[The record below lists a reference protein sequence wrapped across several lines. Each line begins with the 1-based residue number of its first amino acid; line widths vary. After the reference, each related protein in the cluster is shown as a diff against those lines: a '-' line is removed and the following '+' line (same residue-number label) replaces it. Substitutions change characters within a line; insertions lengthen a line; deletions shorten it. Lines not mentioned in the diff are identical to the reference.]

1 MDHESVKQLIHVRS
15 DQDKYVNEHGVLRGV
30 YFTQVKDY
38 RPNSKNLFKC
48 RNTEQYVP
56 FENINDDF
64 CDCDDGTDEP
74 STSACPMG
82 TFYCDTQ
89 FPKSSIN
96 SIPSGKLNDGIC
108 DCCDGSD
115 EWLLV
120 NNHKLQ
126 TAIMTVDEG
135 IDITKAGDRGVLK
148 RIIKEG
154 EGTDTPG
161 AGCQVTVHYTGTL
174 LDGSKFDSSK
184 DRNEPFEFNLGKGT
198 VIKAWDIGVATMKK
212 GEVCV
217 LTCAPEYAYGAQG
230 SPPKIPPN
238 STLQFEIEMINW
250 KAEDLSPAKNK
261 GILRHIIEQGSGS
274 DYPNDGSQV
283 TVELEGKYG
292 DKVFDTRTVTFTLG
306 EGTEHNVC
314 EGIERALE
322 KFLKDEKSRLIIQ
335 PKYAFKSEGN
345 KELGVPPN
353 TPVEYLVKLLSFE
366 KAKESW
372 SMDGDEKLE
381 QAKLVKEKG
390 TDYFKGNKYLLA
402 IKKYKKVVSLVED
415 MPEDTSE
422 SEENKSQ
429 AKELLISAHLNL
441 ALVHLK
447 ASPPHHYEAKDHAT
461 KALKLD
467 EKNVKGLFRRGQ
479 ALLGIGEAERAMEDF
494 RAIVEMEPENKAAA
508 KQVLLCRNTLQKQ
521 KQREKQM
528 YANMFD
534 KFAKHDTQVEK
545 ERAEAEVDVIGEK
558 VGEWGKGEGEWTDE
572 QRDRKPTDFEKEN
585 PNILLL
591 DKDGQ
596 FENM

>member
-1 MDHESVKQLIHVRS
+1 
-15 DQDKYVNEHGVLRGV
+15 
-30 YFTQVKDY
+30 
-38 RPNSKNLFKC
+38 
-48 RNTEQYVP
+48 
-56 FENINDDF
+56 
-64 CDCDDGTDEP
+64 
-74 STSACPMG
+74 
-82 TFYCDTQ
+82 
-89 FPKSSIN
+89 
-96 SIPSGKLNDGIC
+96 
-108 DCCDGSD
+108 
-115 EWLLV
+115 
-120 NNHKLQ
+120 
-126 TAIMTVDEG
+126 MTVDEG

-198 VIKAWDIGVATMKK
+198 VIKAWDIGVATMRK

-238 STLQFEIEMINW
+238 STLQFEIEMIDW

-261 GILRHIIEQGSGS
+261 GILRHIMEQGSGS

-345 KELGVPPN
+345 KDLGVPPD
-353 TPVEYLVKLLSFE
+353 TPVEYVVKLLSFE
-366 KAKESW
+366 KAKEAW

-381 QAKLVKEKG
+381 QAKLAKDKG
-390 TDYFKGNKYLLA
+390 TEYFKGNKFLLA
-402 IKKYKKVVSLVED
+402 VKKYKKVVSLVED

-429 AKELLISAHLNL
+429 AKELLVSAHLNL

-461 KALKLD
+461 KALKFD
-467 EKNVKGLFRRGQ
+467 AKNVKGLFRRGQ
-479 ALLGIGEAERAMEDF
+479 ALLAIGEAERAMEDF
-494 RAIVEMEPENKAAA
+494 RAIVEMEPENKAAV

>member
-1 MDHESVKQLIHVRS
+1 
-15 DQDKYVNEHGVLRGV
+15 
-30 YFTQVKDY
+30 
-38 RPNSKNLFKC
+38 
-48 RNTEQYVP
+48 
-56 FENINDDF
+56 
-64 CDCDDGTDEP
+64 
-74 STSACPMG
+74 
-82 TFYCDTQ
+82 
-89 FPKSSIN
+89 
-96 SIPSGKLNDGIC
+96 
-108 DCCDGSD
+108 
-115 EWLLV
+115 
-120 NNHKLQ
+120 
-126 TAIMTVDEG
+126 MTVDEG

-467 EKNVKGLFRRGQ
+467 GKNVKGLFRRGQ